1 MHAKVRTPLK
11 NAGSR
16 QMQYSLI
23 PCRMYAQWK
32 DRSFS
37 GWAESRGTLLRT
49 EETNPEAQQQA
60 PGAMTGREE
69 LPDELPSCLNQ
80 TVDVRFLRAD
90 TVFWRKF

>member
-1 MHAKVRTPLK
+1 MRNGKTGVFPVGRK
-11 NAGSR
+11 
-16 QMQYSLI
+16 
-23 PCRMYAQWK
+23 
-32 DRSFS
+32 
-37 GWAESRGTLLRT
+37 AEEPLLRT

-80 TVDVRFLRAD
+80 TVNVRFLRVD